1 MKKYLSLLLI
11 SLFSISLFAQTKV
24 DAKKIGKTLE
34 KNKDATAVF
43 TCDMSL
49 SGMKVANDG
58 TVILSALAKN
68 KVKIVSGMDMTNI
81 AERLNYANKKTYL
94 VTFETTDL
102 SSKTYSITKID
113 GIETVEQ
120 YKERLVQEEKKRAE
134 EAKAKWEKERLENL
148 TKFPVQVVNQEV
160 SNLNASESAWL
171 PGQVQD
177 KIKSNLQ
184 DYLGMKTVVDSKSEA
199 TLKKLQRESES
210 AARDEETAI
219 ELGKITTAKFA
230 LFTKLRKT
238 ASGYVISLS

>member
-58 TVILSALAKN
+58 TVILSAFAKN

-102 SSKTYSITKID
+102 KFKT
-113 GIETVEQ
+113 
-120 YKERLVQEEKKRAE
+120 EEKLRQLFKVFECGHFDAME
-134 EAKAKWEKERLENL
+134 D
-148 TKFPVQVVNQEV
+148 VY
-160 SNLNASESAWL
+160 NAYTSL
-171 PGQVQD
+171 
-177 KIKSNLQ
+177 L
-184 DYLGMKTVVDSKSEA
+184 SK
-199 TLKKLQRESES
+199 
-210 AARDEETAI
+210 
-219 ELGKITTAKFA
+219 
-230 LFTKLRKT
+230 
-238 ASGYVISLS
+238 